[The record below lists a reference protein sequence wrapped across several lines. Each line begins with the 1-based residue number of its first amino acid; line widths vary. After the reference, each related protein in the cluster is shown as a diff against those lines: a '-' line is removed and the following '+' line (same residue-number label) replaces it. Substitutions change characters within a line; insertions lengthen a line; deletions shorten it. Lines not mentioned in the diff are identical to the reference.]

1 VPVSGAA
8 RFAHALACAAA
19 VLAATTPASAGTRK
33 VAVAPLATLG
43 VEATSA
49 ETKQVQKQLEAGL
62 AAVPEVE
69 VIASAAVSKE
79 IKKSKKA
86 ALKACDGDGACLAE
100 LGGLV
105 AASHVVYAELGGL
118 GDVQVV
124 YLKVVDVGTGK
135 ELRSTTLQLG
145 GATDSEIAARGAAFR
160 LLDPERY
167 VGRVGLDVD
176 VAGAQVYV
184 DGKKVGVSPLT
195 MAPLPVGTHAL
206 RVTHPEYRDF
216 VRFVDVEFD
225 AETKV
230 PVGLHQFPVV
240 NTDMQHD
247 GTGEPV
253 GGVRLI
259 DGGTRPAPWY
269 RSWWAV
275 AGFGAVLLGSA
286 AVIVG
291 IAAGGFDYDGERTI
305 DDELRGDP

>member
-1 VPVSGAA
+1 VSGAA
-8 RFAHALACAAA
+8 RTALALGCAAA
-19 VLAATTPASAGTRK
+19 VLAATTPAHAGARK

-69 VIASAAVSKE
+69 VIASTSVSKE

-100 LGGLV
+100 VGGLV

-145 GATDSEIAARGAAFR
+145 GATDSAIAARGAAFR
-160 LLDPERY
+160 LLDPDRY

-184 DGKKVGVSPLT
+184 DGKRVGVSPLA

-225 AETKV
+225 TETKV

-240 NTDMQHD
+240 DTDMQHD
-247 GTGEPV
+247 GSEKPTP
-253 GGVRLI
+253 GVNLI
-259 DGGTRPAPWY
+259 DGGTRPKPWY
-269 RSWWAV
+269 RKWWAV
-275 AGFGAVLLGSA
+275 AGFVAVLLAGTA
-286 AVIVG
+286 IVVG
-291 IAAGGFDYDGERTI
+291 VTAGGFDFDGERTVEPPR
-305 DDELRGDP
+305 D